1 MKKKCFTALTLASLL
16 VVGSGFFRSAYSYK
30 LLFMMPP
37 ILAGEQ
43 QGTGNVIDWLPLNDT
58 GITWG
63 GEYPTGNNSGC
74 TGVAIDAQDCSSGR
88 DATHNNDSDGDAGFS
103 YTKLD
108 SKGDPLSDQSVT
120 YASTPWACVQ
130 DNVTGLI
137 WEVKTDDGGL
147 HDKDDTFTW
156 YNTNPA
162 TNGDANGTENEG
174 TNCFGYDN
182 NTAATSAT
190 YCNTQAYMNRVN
202 KAGWCG
208 ASDWRMPTIK
218 ELESLVHYGR
228 TFPAIESNYFPNPV
242 NTVNWSVWS
251 GSPSAGSE
259 STAWYVLFSNGFS
272 DTQSSTE
279 NATIHLVRY
288 RQ

>member
-1 MKKKCFTALTLASLL
+1 M
-16 VVGSGFFRSAYSYK
+16 
-30 LLFMMPP
+30 
-37 ILAGEQ
+37 
-43 QGTGNVIDWLPLNDT
+43 
-58 GITWG
+58 
-63 GEYPTGNNSGC
+63 
-74 TGVAIDAQDCSSGR
+74 AIDAQDCSTGR
-88 DATHNNDSDGDAGFS
+88 DTTHNDNADGDAGFS

-137 WEVKTDDGGL
+137 WEVKTDDSGL

-174 TNCFGYDN
+174 TNCFGYESN
-182 NTAATSAT
+182 NAAT

-202 KAGWCG
+202 NAGWCG

-228 TFPAIESNYFPNPV
+228 TFSAIENNYFPNPV
-242 NTVNWSVWS
+242 NAVNWSVWS

-272 DTQSSTE
+272 DTQSSTKD
-279 NATIHLVRY
+279 ATIHLVRY

>member
-1 MKKKCFTALTLASLL
+1 MKKKYSTALTLASLL
-16 VVGSGFFRSAYSYK
+16 VMGSGFFRSAYSYK

-63 GEYPTGNNSGC
+63 GEYPTGNNSDC

-88 DATHNNDSDGDAGFS
+88 DATHNNNSDGDAGFS

-108 SKGDPLSDQSVT
+108 SKGDPLPDQSVS

-137 WEVKTDDGGL
+137 WEVKTDDSGL

-174 TNCFGYDN
+174 TNCFGYESN
-182 NTAATSAT
+182 NAAT

-202 KAGWCG
+202 NAGLCG

-228 TFPAIESNYFPNPV
+228 TFSAIESNYFPNPV

-251 GSPSAGSE
+251 GSPSAGSAD
-259 STAWYVLFSNGFS
+259 TAWYVLFSNGFS

>member
-1 MKKKCFTALTLASLL
+1 MKKKCFTALTLAGLL
-16 VVGSGFFRSAYSYK
+16 VVGSGFFQSAYSYK

-43 QGTGNVIDWLPLNDT
+43 QGTGNVIDWQPLNDT

-63 GEYPTGNNSGC
+63 GEYPSGNNTDC
-74 TGVAIDAQDCSSGR
+74 TGVAIDAQDCSNDR
-88 DATHNNDSDGDAGFS
+88 DVTHNNDSDGDAGFS

-108 SKGDPLSDQSVT
+108 SKGDPLPDQSVT

-137 WEVKTDDGGL
+137 WEVKTNNGGL
-147 HDKDDTFTW
+147 HNKDDTFTW

-162 TNGDANGTENEG
+162 TNGDANGTENVS
-174 TNCFGYDN
+174 TNCFGYDS
-182 NTAATSAT
+182 NTAAT
-190 YCNTQAYMNRVN
+190 YCNTQAYVNRVN
-202 KAGWCG
+202 NAGWCG

-228 TFPAIESNYFPNPV
+228 IRPAIEGNYFPNPV

-251 GSPSAGSE
+251 GSSSAGSE
-259 STAWYVLFSNGFS
+259 NTAWYVLFSNGFS

>member
-1 MKKKCFTALTLASLL
+1 
-16 VVGSGFFRSAYSYK
+16 
-30 LLFMMPP
+30 MMPP

-137 WEVKTDDGGL
+137 WEVKTDDGGA
-147 HDKDDTFTW
+147 
-156 YNTNPA
+156 P
-162 TNGDANGTENEG
+162 
-174 TNCFGYDN
+174 
-182 NTAATSAT
+182 
-190 YCNTQAYMNRVN
+190 
-202 KAGWCG
+202 
-208 ASDWRMPTIK
+208 
-218 ELESLVHYGR
+218 
-228 TFPAIESNYFPNPV
+228 
-242 NTVNWSVWS
+242 
-251 GSPSAGSE
+251 
-259 STAWYVLFSNGFS
+259 
-272 DTQSSTE
+272 
-279 NATIHLVRY
+279 
-288 RQ
+288 